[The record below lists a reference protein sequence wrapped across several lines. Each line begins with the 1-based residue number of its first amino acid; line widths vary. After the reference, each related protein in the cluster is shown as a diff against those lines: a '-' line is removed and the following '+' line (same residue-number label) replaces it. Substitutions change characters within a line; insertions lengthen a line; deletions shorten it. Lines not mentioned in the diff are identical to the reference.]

1 MAQSRADLRPAS
13 SETTQSGVAPSLIAA
28 IDDIEL
34 SARVVVEGLRIGDH
48 RSPFQGAGAE
58 FHQHRPY
65 RSGDDL
71 KHLDWKL
78 FARSDRLY
86 TRRYRESTNVGVM
99 LVVDTSG
106 SMDHPPGAAN
116 SKLRYAV
123 LLAAALAHLATEQG
137 NAVGLMS
144 LAPTI
149 SPDDSRVRY
158 VPARRGRVH
167 RRVVM
172 AALDALQPGGLWD
185 PPLAIGR
192 AAELLQR
199 RGLIIVLSDFYDE
212 PDATRRELRHVARH
226 GHDVALLQLVAADE
240 RRLPFTRQ
248 VQVVEPE
255 TGQRLLIDPEQDAAA
270 YGEAHAAF
278 LREWQDFA
286 RQEGIDHAR
295 IDCDLPPEQTLR
307 DYLLRRMRGAAA
319 HHSAH
324 EHTAG

>member
-1 MAQSRADLRPAS
+1 MQRPSLSPLDTTAS
-13 SETTQSGVAPSLIAA
+13 SLITAV
-28 IDDIEL
+28 DDLEL
-34 SARVVVEGLRIGDH
+34 AARVVVEGLRIGDH

-65 RSGDDL
+65 RVGDDL

-106 SMDHPPGAAN
+106 SMNHPPGAVN

-144 LAPTI
+144 LV
-149 SPDDSRVRY
+149 PDAGASGTRVRY
-158 VPARRGRVH
+158 VPARSGRVH

-172 AALDALQPGGLWD
+172 AELDALEPGGQWD

-199 RGLIIVLSDFYDE
+199 RGLLIVLSDFYDE
-212 PDATRRELRHVARH
+212 QDATQRELRHVARH

-240 RRLPFTRQ
+240 RHLPFTRQ
-248 VQVVEPE
+248 VEVVEPE
-255 TGQRLLIDPEQDAAA
+255 TGERRLIDPERDAAA
-270 YGEAHAAF
+270 YQGAHAAF
-278 LREWQDFA
+278 MRGWQQFA
-286 RQEGIDHAR
+286 QQEGLDYAR
-295 IDCDLPPEQTLR
+295 FDCDAAPEQTLR
-307 DYLLRRMRGAAA
+307 DYLLRRMSGA
-319 HHSAH
+319 SAH
-324 EHTAG
+324 DIAPDTRVG

>member
-1 MAQSRADLRPAS
+1 MQRPSSSPLDATAS
-13 SETTQSGVAPSLIAA
+13 SLITAV
-28 IDDIEL
+28 DDLEL
-34 SARVVVEGLRIGDH
+34 AARVVVEGLRIGDH

-65 RSGDDL
+65 RVGDDL

-99 LVVDTSG
+99 LVVDTSA
-106 SMDHPPGAAN
+106 SMHHPPGAVN

-144 LAPTI
+144 LAPDAESNGT
-149 SPDDSRVRY
+149 RVRY
-158 VPARRGRVH
+158 VPARSGRVH

-172 AALDALQPGGLWD
+172 AELDALEAGGRWD

-199 RGLIIVLSDFYDE
+199 RGLLIVLSDFYDE
-212 PDATRRELRHVARH
+212 QDATQRELRHVARH
-226 GHDVALLQLVAADE
+226 GHDVALLQLVSADE
-240 RRLPFTRQ
+240 RQLPFTRQ
-248 VQVVEPE
+248 VEIVEPE
-255 TGQRLLIDPEQDAAA
+255 TGERRLIDPERDAAA
-270 YGEAHAAF
+270 YQNAHAAF
-278 LREWQDFA
+278 VRGWQQFA
-286 RQEGIDHAR
+286 QQEGLDYAR
-295 IDCDLPPEQTLR
+295 FDCDVPPEHTLR
-307 DYLLRRMRGAAA
+307 DYLLRRMSGAAA
-319 HHSAH
+319 HDIAPDIRL
-324 EHTAG
+324 G